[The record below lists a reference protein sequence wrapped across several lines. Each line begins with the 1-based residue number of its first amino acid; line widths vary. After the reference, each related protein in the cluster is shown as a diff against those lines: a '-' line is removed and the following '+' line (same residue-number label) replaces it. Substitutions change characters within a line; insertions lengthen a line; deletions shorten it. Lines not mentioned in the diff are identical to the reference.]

1 LPLSEPFVRIK
12 PNEYGKRVAKQAST
26 GGGQAIAE
34 VRGQIAEV
42 KISKSEQ
49 YTVPHELFSSAI

>member
-12 PNEYGKRVAKQAST
+12 PNKYGKRVSKQAST
-26 GGGQAIAE
+26 GGGRAIAE

-42 KISKSEQ
+42 KKSKKKQ
-49 YTVPHELFSSAI
+49 

>member
-1 LPLSEPFVRIK
+1 LPLSEPFVRVK

-26 GGGQAIAE
+26 GRGRAIAE

-42 KISKSEQ
+42 KISKNK
-49 YTVPHELFSSAI
+49 